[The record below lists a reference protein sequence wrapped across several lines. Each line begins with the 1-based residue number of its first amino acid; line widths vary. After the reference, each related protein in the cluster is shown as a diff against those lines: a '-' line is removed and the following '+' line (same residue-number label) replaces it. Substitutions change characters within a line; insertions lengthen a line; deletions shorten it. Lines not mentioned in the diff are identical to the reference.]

1 MKYLVGK
8 LRAKLAKFF
17 LLGIIFFGIFKKNG
31 GGRGMSHHI
40 PPPPPLLPILKRNLV
55 YLTEKEMCLKL
66 IALVH
71 K

>member
-40 PPPPPLLPILKRNLV
+40 PPPPLF
-55 YLTEKEMCLKL
+55 YLYWKET
-66 IALVH
+66 
-71 K
+71 

>member
-31 GGRGMSHHI
+31 GGRGM
-40 PPPPPLLPILKRNLV
+40 RFQV
-55 YLTEKEMCLKL
+55 C
-66 IALVH
+66 
-71 K
+71 